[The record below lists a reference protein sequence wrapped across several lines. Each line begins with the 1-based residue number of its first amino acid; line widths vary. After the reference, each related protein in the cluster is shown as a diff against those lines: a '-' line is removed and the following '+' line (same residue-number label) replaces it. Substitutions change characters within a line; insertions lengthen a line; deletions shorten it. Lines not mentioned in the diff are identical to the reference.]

1 VLLLVNKH
9 STPDDDNV
17 GKLTHV
23 YKLIRGHAATTAKKI
38 AYLKGWL
45 DFSIVSLMQ
54 YIRLG
59 VGELQHSEL
68 TCNSIAQTYLK

>member
-17 GKLTHV
+17 GNLTHTV
-23 YKLIRGHAATTAKKI
+23 YKLIAAHAAKTDKKI
-38 AYLKGWL
+38 AYLQGWL
-45 DFSIVSLMQ
+45 DSSFVSLMH
-54 YIRLG
+54 YFGLD

-68 TCNSIAQTYLK
+68 ILAIQLH